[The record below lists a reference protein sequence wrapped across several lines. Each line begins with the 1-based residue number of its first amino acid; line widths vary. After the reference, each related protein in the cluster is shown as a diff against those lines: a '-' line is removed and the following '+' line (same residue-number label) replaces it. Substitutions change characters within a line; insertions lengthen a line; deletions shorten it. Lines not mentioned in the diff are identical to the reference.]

1 MSQVDLGKKDDN
13 AGDYKGIDDDYD
25 DVQREAIFSDVS
37 HDKLNFYFP
46 ADLDGVDRMRYMMP
60 LAFST
65 SQSDNFADKG
75 GNF

>member
-1 MSQVDLGKKDDN
+1 MSEVGPDKKDD
-13 AGDYKGIDDDYD
+13 AGNDDGIDDYD

>member
-37 HDKLNFYFP
+37 HDKLNLLFP
-46 ADLDGVDRMRYMMP
+46 GRLGW
-60 LAFST
+60 S
-65 SQSDNFADKG
+65 G
-75 GNF
+75 

>member
-13 AGDYKGIDDDYD
+13 AGDDKGIDDYV